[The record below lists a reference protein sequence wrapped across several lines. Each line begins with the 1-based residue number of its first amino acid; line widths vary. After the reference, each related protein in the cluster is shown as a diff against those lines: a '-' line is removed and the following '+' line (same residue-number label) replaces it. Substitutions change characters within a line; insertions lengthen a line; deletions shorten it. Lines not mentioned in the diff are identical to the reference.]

1 MKPLRFLFFGML
13 SLALFPFS
21 SVLAQQEFIQTG
33 VVFENGAKIRIALA
47 EITNLRNGYST
58 GSNDMGM
65 FSVKSA
71 IGDTLLIAKRG
82 FNDKRIVVISTK
94 DIVLQLN
101 RGETMLNEV
110 VINGQTKKQQL
121 DELKRDYRNKGSF
134 YAGKPPLLSYIFT
147 PLTAIYELVGRTP
160 KNARRF
166 NNLYAVEMQNNQ
178 VDQLF
183 NKTTIN
189 KETGLTGKELEDFMV
204 NYRPEYAQS
213 KIWTIYDSTKWIR
226 DSFKKYNDMVKKD

>member
-13 SLALFPFS
+13 SLVLFPFS

-204 NYRPEYAQS
+204 NYRPEYAQA
-213 KIWTIYDSTKWIR
+213 KNWTVYDSTKWIR
-226 DSFKKYNDMVKKD
+226 DSYKKYSDTVKKD